1 MTKLLKHMA
10 FAITMS
16 LGCTLAHAAY
26 PNKPVNI
33 VVPFGAGSAT
43 DMLARAMA
51 QALSEKWGQSVTV
64 DNKPGAGGAIGASYV
79 ARSDPDGYTLMMG
92 TNGPMAANPSLY
104 KSLTYDPIKDFA
116 PIALM
121 GKLPMVLI
129 ANKDTQPENVEAL
142 IAQAKQNPGQLNF
155 GASNTT
161 ARVWVEL
168 LKQMADIDVA
178 TVLYSNVGSMMTD
191 LISGRITYAFENVGP
206 SVSQIS
212 AGAIKALAVTTSE
225 RAAFAPDTPTIAEYG
240 LDKHQLVVWFA
251 MFAPRDTPQEIID
264 TINETANEAL
274 KSDKIKQTSAQI
286 GMAPAGGTDKDL
298 KDYQLSEVKKWHEL
312 VKLTGVTIN

>member
-1 MTKLLKHMA
+1 MTNFFKHMA
-10 FAITMS
+10 FAITMG
-16 LGCTLAHAAY
+16 LGCTTAFAAY
-26 PNKPVNI
+26 PDKPVNI

-43 DMLARAMA
+43 DTLARAMA

-79 ARSDPDGYTLMMG
+79 ARSNPDGYTLLMG

-104 KSLTYDPIKDFA
+104 KSLTYDPVKDFS
-116 PIALM
+116 PVALM
-121 GKLPMVLI
+121 GRLPMVLI
-129 ANKDTQPENVEAL
+129 ANKDTQPNDVHEL
-142 IAQAKQNPGQLNF
+142 IAFARQNPGQLNF

-168 LKQMADIDVA
+168 LKQMADVDVA

-206 SVSQIS
+206 SAPQIS
-212 AGAIKALAVTTSE
+212 ASAVKALAVTTAE
-225 RAAFAPDTPTIAEYG
+225 RAAFSPDTPTIAEYG

-251 MFAPRDTPQEIID
+251 MFAPGETPQNIID
-264 TINETANEAL
+264 TINKTANEVL
-274 KSDKIKQTSAQI
+274 KSEKIKQISAQI
-286 GMAPAGGTDKDL
+286 GMAPVGGTDKDL
-298 KDYQLSEVKKWHEL
+298 QDYQHNEIKKWHEL

>member
-1 MTKLLKHMA
+1 MTLFLKHVA
-10 FAITMS
+10 FSITMC
-16 LGCTLAHAAY
+16 LGCTMAFAAY

-43 DMLARAMA
+43 DTLARAIA

-79 ARSDPDGYTLMMG
+79 ARSNPDGYTLLMG

-104 KSLTYDPIKDFA
+104 KSLTYDPVKDFA
-116 PIALM
+116 PVALM
-121 GKLPMVLI
+121 GRLPMVLI
-129 ANKDTQPENVEAL
+129 ANKDTQPKDVKEL
-142 IAQAKQNPGQLNF
+142 IAYAKQNPGQLNF

-168 LKQMADIDVA
+168 LKQMADVDVA

-212 AGAIKALAVTTSE
+212 AGAVKALAVTTPE
-225 RAAFAPDTPTIAEYG
+225 RAAFSPDTPTIAESG

-251 MFAPRDTPQEIID
+251 MFAPSETPQNVVD
-264 TINETANEAL
+264 TINKTANQVL
-274 KSDKIKQTSAQI
+274 KSEKIKQISAQI

-298 KDYQLSEVKKWHEL
+298 KDYQQSEIEKWHEL
-312 VKLTGVTIN
+312 VDLSGVTIN

>member
-1 MTKLLKHMA
+1 MSKLIKHMA

-16 LGCTLAHAAY
+16 LGSTMALAAY
-26 PNKPVNI
+26 PDKPVNI

-43 DMLARAMA
+43 DTLARAMA
-51 QALSEKWGQSVTV
+51 QGLSEQWGQSVTV

-79 ARSDPDGYTLMMG
+79 ARSNPDGYTLLMG

-104 KSLTYDPIKDFA
+104 KSLTYDPVKDFA
-116 PIALM
+116 PVALM
-121 GKLPMVLI
+121 GRLPMILI
-129 ANKDTQPENVEAL
+129 ANKDTQPKNVQEL
-142 IAQAKQNPGQLNF
+142 IDFARANPGQLNF

-168 LKQMADIDVA
+168 LKQMADVDVA

-212 AGAIKALAVTTSE
+212 AGAVKALAVTTDE
-225 RAAFAPDTPTIAEYG
+225 RAAFSPDTPTIAEYG

-251 MFAPRDTPQEIID
+251 MFAPRGTPQDIID
-264 TINETANEAL
+264 TVNKTANEVL
-274 KSDKIKQTSAQI
+274 KSEKVKQVSAQI
-286 GMAPAGGTDKDL
+286 GMTPAQGSDKDL
-298 KDYQLSEVKKWHEL
+298 RNYQQNEIKNWHEL

>member
-16 LGCTLAHAAY
+16 LSCTMALAAY
-26 PNKPVNI
+26 PDKPVNI

-43 DMLARAMA
+43 DTLARAMA

-79 ARSDPDGYTLMMG
+79 ARSNPDGYTLLMG

-116 PIALM
+116 PVALM
-121 GKLPMVLI
+121 GRLPMVLI
-129 ANKDTQPENVEAL
+129 ANKDTQPKDVREL
-142 IAQAKQNPGQLNF
+142 IDFARENPGKLNF

-168 LKQMADIDVA
+168 LKQMADVDVA

-212 AGAIKALAVTTSE
+212 AGAVKALAVTTTE
-225 RAAFAPDTPTIAEYG
+225 RAAFSPDTPTISEFG

-251 MFAPRDTPQEIID
+251 MFAPRDTPQNIID
-264 TINETANEAL
+264 TINKTANEVL
-274 KSDKIKQTSAQI
+274 KSDKVQQVSAQI
-286 GMAPAGGTDKDL
+286 GMAPAAGTDKDL
-298 KDYQLSEVKKWHEL
+298 GDYQQSEIKKWHEL
-312 VKLTGVTIN
+312 VELTGVTIN